1 MTVRVAFEM
10 PDHRFTMEFIGE
22 VFQNQLYREGLFNT
36 FIIAFFLNHAGL
48 PADRAAIGGAVR
60 AQSEQM
66 LIRY

>member
-36 FIIAFFLNHAGL
+36 FIIAFF
-48 PADRAAIGGAVR
+48 
-60 AQSEQM
+60 
-66 LIRY
+66 